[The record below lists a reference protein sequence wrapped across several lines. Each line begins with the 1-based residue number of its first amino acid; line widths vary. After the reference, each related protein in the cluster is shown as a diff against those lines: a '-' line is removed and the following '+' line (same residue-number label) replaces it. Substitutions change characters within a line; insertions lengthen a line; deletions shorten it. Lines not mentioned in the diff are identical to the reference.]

1 MNKDLMNRQFVSRMS
16 LSVLGVVC
24 FTLAAFSLT
33 GCSTV
38 EGIGKDIQYA
48 SQQTAEALNGDK

>member
-1 MNKDLMNRQFVSRMS
+1 MNKNLMNRQFVSRMS

-24 FTLAAFSLT
+24 FTLASFSLT

-38 EGIGKDIQYA
+38 EGVGKDIQYA
-48 SQQTAEALNGDK
+48 SQQAADALNGDK